1 MRRIVSPAF
10 LLLALAGGRLLA
22 AAEPAPAPP
31 AEAIAVE
38 EALDHVGEECTFE
51 FVVEATR
58 AIPEKHLCF
67 LNSCRDHRD
76 ERNFT
81 VVIFE
86 AGLERLKAD
95 GIDAPA
101 EHFDR
106 ATIRIHGVVEERKGR
121 PQIVLEEPGQ
131 ITVVKPAAAAAAAE
145 E

>member
-1 MRRIVSPAF
+1 MRHAAPSVF
-10 LLLALAGGRLLA
+10 LLLALTGPGLLA
-22 AAEPAPAPP
+22 AEESAPAPA

-38 EALDHVGEECTFE
+38 EALSHVGEECTFE

-58 AIPEKHLCF
+58 SIPDKNLCF

-81 VVIFE
+81 VVIFK
-86 AGLERLKAD
+86 AGLERLAAD

-101 EHFDR
+101 EHFDGT
-106 ATIRIHGVVEERKGR
+106 TIRVRGVVEERKGR
-121 PQIVLEEPGQ
+121 PQIVLDEPGQ
-131 ITVVKPAAAAAAAE
+131 ITILKPAAAAATAE

>member
-1 MRRIVSPAF
+1 MRRAASSVC
-10 LLLALAGGRLLA
+10 LLLALTAPGLR
-22 AAEPAPAPP
+22 AAEEPTPAPA

-38 EALDHVGEECTFE
+38 EALGHVGEECTFE

-58 AIPEKHLCF
+58 SIPDKNLCF

-81 VVIFE
+81 VVIFK
-86 AGLERLKAD
+86 AGLERLEAD

-106 ATIRIHGVVEERKGR
+106 ATIRIRGVVEERKGR
-121 PQIVLEEPGQ
+121 PQIVLDEPGQ
-131 ITVVKPAAAAAAAE
+131 ITILKPAAEAAAAE